1 MSKIKLVVVILICI
15 LLLPFM
21 VNAEECNQN
30 SIKIQSISLKD
41 KSEYTEE
48 LSKTTFK
55 NNKINLDLK
64 MYDIGDYI
72 EYELKVKNESKENFY
87 FDEKSLN
94 INSNY
99 FDYSLSYKDNSNK
112 IEPSTEK
119 IIYLKVQYKR
129 EVDKE
134 KFFSGKY
141 IDNNNL
147 LLNIT
152 NSNPI
157 LTNPLTN
164 NNKITIII
172 FILLVIQLVLYFTR
186 DKRINKNY
194 LLFLVLLL
202 PITVNALCKCSL
214 DINSNITIG
223 KVKPNPCTYDGE
235 LVQGAEYVN
244 GQYTYRYM
252 QEGTSNDWKNIE
264 NDGWGV
270 ILTDKESTVDVTTK
284 LCTAINDKPIVSMS
298 FMFSGSKT
306 NKIDLDS
313 FDTSSVTNMTG
324 MFAGQVNINKLNL
337 KNFDT
342 SNVLN
347 MPIMFNGATSLEEVN
362 LDGFDL
368 TSSINESSIIGS
380 MFNGTNNLKR
390 VSLKNWKIP
399 EIFTNAIGCRTSSLC
414 SKNLE
419 YVDVTGWDLSNT
431 KDVNGL
437 FGDLYARE
445 IKGLNTWDIS
455 NLENMSYMLM
465 HNENLEE
472 INIENWNGEKLR
484 NISYMFYNNSSLKKV
499 KINIKNTSNLVNM
512 SYMFLQDPLLEEV
525 TMDGIDLTASVNGS
539 DIVKSAFACDYNL
552 KKVSVKNWKIP
563 DSFING
569 MSGHTGIVL
578 ISNNLEYIDVTGW
591 DLSQTTDISC
601 LFFHSGVQRIIGLDT
616 WDTSNIKNMKQM
628 FYNAYNVQEL
638 DLSSFD
644 TRKVTNMSYMFTT
657 ANNVK
662 TIFASD
668 KFNTDNVINSEQMFG
683 GMSRNFVGGNGTVFD
698 SNHIDK
704 EYARID
710 EPGKPGYFTRK

>member
-1 MSKIKLVVVILICI
+1 MNKIKIFITIFLCI
-15 LLLPFM
+15 LFIPFL
-21 VNAEECNQN
+21 VHAEECNPSN
-30 SIKIQSISLKD
+30 IKIKDIDIKD
-41 KSEYTEE
+41 KSEYVEE
-48 LSKTTFK
+48 LSDTTFK
-55 NNKINLDLK
+55 DNKLNLDLK
-64 MYDIGDYI
+64 MYDVGDYI
-72 EYELKVKNESKENFY
+72 EYELKVKNDSNEDYYLNK
-87 FDEKSLN
+87 DSLD
-94 INSNY
+94 INSDY
-99 FDYSLSYKDNSNK
+99 FEYFITFSDNSNK
-112 IEPSTEK
+112 IEPNTEK
-119 IIYLKVQYKR
+119 TIYLRVEYKK
-129 EVDKE
+129 EVEKDK
-134 KFFSGKY
+134 FLSGKY
-141 IDNNNL
+141 VSNNMVTL
-147 LLNIT
+147 KSST
-152 NSNPI
+152 NNTI
-157 LTNPLTN
+157 TNPLTK
-164 NNKITIII
+164 NNKLTIFL

-186 DKRINKNY
+186 SKRINKTMI
-194 LLFLVLLL
+194 LLIGILL
-202 PITVNALCKCSL
+202 PFEVFALCNFEL

-252 QEGTSNDWKNIE
+252 QEGNGSDWNNIE

-270 ILTDKESTVDVTTK
+270 MLTDKESTDDVTTK
-284 LCTAINDKPIVSMS
+284 LCTSINDKPIVSMS
-298 FMFSGSKT
+298 FMFGGSKT

-342 SNVLN
+342 SNVIN
-347 MPIMFNGATSLEEVN
+347 MSIMFIGATSLEEVN

-368 TSSINESSIIGS
+368 TSSINESSIIRS
-380 MFNGTNNLKR
+380 MFYGTNNLKR

-399 EIFTNAIGCRTSSLC
+399 EIFTNAIGCRNSSLC

-455 NLENMSYMLM
+455 NLENMSYMLT
-465 HNENLEE
+465 HNEILEE

-512 SYMFLQDPLLEEV
+512 SCMFLQDPLLEEV

-539 DIVKSAFACDYNL
+539 DIVQSAFEYDYNL
-552 KKVSVKNWKIP
+552 KKVSVRNWKIP
-563 DSFING
+563 DSFIYG
-569 MSGHTGIVL
+569 MSGHMGIIL
-578 ISNNLEYIDVTGW
+578 ISSNLEYIDVTGW

-601 LFFHSGVQRIIGLDT
+601 LFLNSGVQRIIGLDT

-644 TRKVTNMSYMFTT
+644 TRKVTNMSHMFTT
-657 ANNVK
+657 AGNVK

-668 KFNTDNVINSEQMFG
+668 KFNTDNVINSEYMFG
-683 GMSRNFVGGNGTVFD
+683 GMSINFVGGNGTVFD
-698 SNHIDK
+698 SIHIDK

-710 EPGKPGYFTRK
+710 APGSPGYFTRK